1 MITIS
6 GKATDLENSM
16 AQMMKNK
23 ISQMNIFE
31 KLCHLEKVNDE
42 IMQPEINWLEQKVL
56 QKCSREL
63 PVKISRVISQSLVPT
78 IIEIIIKIEVLLT
91 SRRTELINTGEVP

>member
-42 IMQPEINWLEQKVL
+42 IMQPEIN
-56 QKCSREL
+56 
-63 PVKISRVISQSLVPT
+63 
-78 IIEIIIKIEVLLT
+78 
-91 SRRTELINTGEVP
+91 

>member
-1 MITIS
+1 
-6 GKATDLENSM
+6 M

-23 ISQMNIFE
+23 ISQMNIFG